1 MKHTIRVT
9 FILLAMFFI
18 TQLIGIFVVSQYA
31 PVITQ
36 STDEQG
42 NLINETSHNL
52 PFGLDPPEEVQP
64 RNALVSIIIA
74 IIFAAFLMLIFMKY
88 KFELILRVWFFL
100 VFTLALSITINSVL
114 IGKTYGII
122 ISLIVALPL
131 TFLKVFRRNMTI
143 HNLTELGIYPGIAAI
158 FVPLFNIWA
167 VVVLLI
173 AISIYDIYAVWHAGF
188 MQKMAHYQINNVKT
202 FAGFFIPYIGKKE
215 KELMKKAR
223 SSKSKNKKEKRI
235 KVNVAILGGGD
246 VLFPIVLAG
255 VVFFQLGLV
264 QAILI
269 SIGATIALGTLF
281 YYSQKG
287 KFYPAMPFIT
297 AGCFLA
303 LAVAYLI

>member
-131 TFLKVFRRNMTI
+131 TFLKVFRRNMAV

-167 VVVLLI
+167 VVILLI

-269 SIGATIALGTLF
+269 SIGATLALGTLF

-297 AGCFLA
+297 AGCFIA
-303 LAVAYLI
+303 LAIAYLI